1 MEQLQGFA
9 EQNLIPYAVTLLI
22 ALLIFILGKWLAAK
36 ISGLVGV
43 ALAKRLDATI
53 ATFATRIVHVV
64 LLALVVIAVLDQ
76 LGVET
81 TSIIALFGAATL
93 AVGFALKD
101 SLSNFAAGVMLIAF
115 RPFRVGDFVDAGGV
129 MGTVQEIRI
138 FATLMATPDNKEII
152 VPNSNILGGN
162 ITNFSARPT
171 RRVDMV
177 VGVSYDS
184 NLAQVK
190 QVLEDI
196 LSKDE
201 RILPE
206 PAPVI
211 AVSEL
216 ADSSVNLLVRP
227 WVNSA
232 DYWKVFWDTTE
243 AVKTRFEEEGIS
255 IPFPQMD
262 VHFDK
267 AAKTDS

>member
-1 MEQLQGFA
+1 MEQIQAFA
-9 EQNLIPYAVTLLI
+9 EQNLVPYAVSFLW
-22 ALLIFILGKWLAAK
+22 ALLIFIVGRMLASRLSNLARGVMDK
-36 ISGLVGV
+36 KLDPTISQFV
-43 ALAKRLDATI
+43 ARLL
-53 ATFATRIVHVV
+53 HVV
-64 LLALVVIAVLDQ
+64 LLVFVIIAALDQ
-76 LGVET
+76 LGVQT

-93 AVGFALKD
+93 AVGFAMKD
-101 SLSNFAAGVMLIAF
+101 SLSNFAAGVMLIVY

-129 MGTVQEIRI
+129 MGTVQEVRI
-138 FATLMATPDNKEII
+138 FATLMTTPDNKEII
-152 VPNSNILGGN
+152 VPNSAILGGN
-162 ITNFSARPT
+162 ITNFSAKST

-177 VGVSYDS
+177 FGVSYDADLS
-184 NLAQVK
+184 KVK
-190 QVLEDI
+190 NVLQDI

-216 ADSSVNLLVRP
+216 ADSSVNLIVRP

-243 AVKTRFEEEGIS
+243 AVKTRFDQEGIS

-262 VHFDK
+262 VHLDK
-267 AAKTDS
+267 TGDD

>member
-1 MEQLQGFA
+1 MEHIELYL
-9 EQNLIPYAVTLLI
+9 EQNLVPYVVTVAS
-22 ALLIFILGKWLAAK
+22 ALLIFIIGKWLASK
-36 ISGLVGV
+36 ISSLLGKGLE
-43 ALAKRLDATI
+43 KRLDSTI
-53 ATFATRIVHVV
+53 ATFLSRIAHIA
-64 LLALVVIAVLDQ
+64 LLGLVVVAALDQ
-76 LGVET
+76 LGVQT

-115 RPFRVGDFVDAGGV
+115 RHFRVGDFVDAGGV

-138 FATLMATPDNKEII
+138 FATLMKTPDNKQII
-152 VPNSNILGGN
+152 VPNSSILGSN
-162 ITNFSARPT
+162 ITNFSAHPT

-184 NLAQVK
+184 DLSQVRK
-190 QVLEDI
+190 VLEDI

-206 PAPVI
+206 PAPLI
-211 AVSEL
+211 AVGEL

-232 DYWKVFWDTTE
+232 DYWGVFWDTTE
-243 AVKTRFEEEGIS
+243 AVKNRFDEEGIT

-262 VHFDK
+262 VHLDK
-267 AAKTDS
+267 SAD